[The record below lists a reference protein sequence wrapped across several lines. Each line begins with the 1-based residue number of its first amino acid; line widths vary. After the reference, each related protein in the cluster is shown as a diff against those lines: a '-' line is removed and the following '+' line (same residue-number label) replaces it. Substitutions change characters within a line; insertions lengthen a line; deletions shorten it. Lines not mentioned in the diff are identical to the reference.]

1 MNIWDNT
8 NLEFTKD
15 AKLNNVFSWNSPLA
29 ELTAVSGKPGWY
41 QTTIKI
47 NGSTSSGG
55 LSIYEKS
62 NSGSAI
68 FQMDPQW
75 SDDNGKAVWRAIT
88 SKEKDAYAVKDWAI
102 ADLP

>member
-8 NLEFTKD
+8 NLEFGGD
-15 AKLNNVFSWNSPLA
+15 AKLNNAFSWSSPLA

-41 QTTIKI
+41 QTSLKI
-47 NGSTSSGG
+47 TGSTSGGG
-55 LSIYEKS
+55 LSLYEKS

-75 SDDNGKAVWRAIT
+75 SDDSGKAVWREIT
-88 SKEKDAYAVKDWAI
+88 SKAKEAYAVKDWAI